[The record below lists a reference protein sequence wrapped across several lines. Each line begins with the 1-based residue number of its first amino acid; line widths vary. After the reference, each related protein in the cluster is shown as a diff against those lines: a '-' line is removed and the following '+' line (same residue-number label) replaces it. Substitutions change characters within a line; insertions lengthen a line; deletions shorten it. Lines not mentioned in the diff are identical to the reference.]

1 MENKN
6 SLPRKKSEV
15 TGEKKQDMW
24 AVQYHRPLI
33 SKLS

>member
-15 TGEKKQDMW
+15 TGEKKQDMC
-24 AVQYHRPLI
+24 AVQTSYI
-33 SKLS
+33 